1 MAGSKIYRF
10 DEVAKHNDAE
20 DCWLIV
26 SGKVYDVSSYMAEHP
41 GGRDVLLSATGK
53 DATVEFDNVG
63 HSSSGRELM
72 DNYCVG
78 TIDSSTLPKDG
89 DRVKPLQAPEG
100 SADGTPE
107 FVMRILQ
114 FIAPVMILGFAFV
127 VRHFTE

>member
-1 MAGSKIYRF
+1 MAGSRIYHF

-53 DATVEFDNVG
+53 DATVDFENVG

-72 DNYCVG
+72 DNYCIG
-78 TIDSSTLPKDG
+78 TIDSSTLPNDG
-89 DRVKPLQAPEG
+89 EGVKAQQAPKG
-100 SADGTPE
+100 SADKTSE

-114 FIAPVMILGFAFV
+114 FIAPVMILGLAFV
-127 VRHFTE
+127 VRHFTK